1 MNYAADFCGCDKCV
15 HPVRLRLPHLN
26 EGKLFR
32 KALLVLCHPCG
43 IFSRRDGIKNGTFF
57 DCGGIE
63 GVQYFCVMNMNDT
76 LSSGTYFYRLETDMG
91 ILVKQMTII
100 K

>member
-1 MNYAADFCGCDKCV
+1 MQDNFKGRK
-15 HPVRLRLPHLN
+15 P
-26 EGKLFR
+26 LFF
-32 KALLVLCHPCG
+32 LWIVC
-43 IFSRRDGIKNGTFF
+43 IFDKNGTFF